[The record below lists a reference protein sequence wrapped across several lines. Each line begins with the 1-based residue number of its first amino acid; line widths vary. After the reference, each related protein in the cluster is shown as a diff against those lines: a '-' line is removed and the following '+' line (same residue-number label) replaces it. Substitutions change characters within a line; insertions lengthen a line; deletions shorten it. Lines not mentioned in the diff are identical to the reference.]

1 MNKFSKTIL
10 ISSALLNGI
19 LGILI
24 TFLPQETGQFI
35 GTTEMNSADL
45 ALMQVLG
52 SALIGIAIINFM
64 SRGLTVGGIYG
75 KPIQLGN
82 LVFHLATGLGLLKF
96 VFTSESWIIF
106 GIPALLY
113 LLITAGFI
121 KLNFSSPV

>member
-1 MNKFSKTIL
+1 MNKFSKSLL
-10 ISSALLNGI
+10 ISSAVINGI

-45 ALMQVLG
+45 ALMQILG
-52 SALIGIAIINFM
+52 SALIGIAIINIM

-113 LLITAGFI
+113 LFITAGFI

>member
-24 TFLPQETGQFI
+24 TFLPQETGLFI
-35 GTTEMNSADL
+35 GTSEMNSADL

>member
-1 MNKFSKTIL
+1 MKNLSKTTL
-10 ISSALLNGI
+10 ISSALINGI

-82 LVFHLATGLGLLKF
+82 LIFHLASGLGLLKF
-96 VFTSESWIIF
+96 VFNTESWLLF

-113 LLITAGFI
+113 LLLTSGFI

>member
-1 MNKFSKTIL
+1 MKNLSKTIL
-10 ISSALLNGI
+10 ISSAAINGI
-19 LGILI
+19 IGFFI

-64 SRGLTVGGIYG
+64 GRSLTVGGIYG

-82 LVFHLATGLGLLKF
+82 LVFHLATGLGLLKY
-96 VFTSESWIIF
+96 VFSTESWLLF

-113 LLITAGFI
+113 LLLTARFI
-121 KLNFSSPV
+121 KLNFTSPV